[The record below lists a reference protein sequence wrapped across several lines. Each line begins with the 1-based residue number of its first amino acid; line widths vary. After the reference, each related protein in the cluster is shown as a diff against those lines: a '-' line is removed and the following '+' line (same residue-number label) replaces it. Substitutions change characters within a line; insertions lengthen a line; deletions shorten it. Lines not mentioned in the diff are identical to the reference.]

1 MLLSVPIEQ
10 EPCLLFFAGRMQRTS
25 TKAVALYHGLRCVN
39 LLYHRYHVWYRGV
52 VECLHDFFKIFN
64 FHHPQKSDLIFC
76 WCFGRGKGEGE
87 RNLFLSISG
96 CLVDASKGPSG
107 NPQCLGNW
115 SCREKESL
123 KSTGILCFTVIFLI
137 VLDINPDVGFLHIES
152 LRPPWVKQ
160 VNWCHFSNRIC
171 SLPTSILHL

>member
-1 MLLSVPIEQ
+1 MLLSVPSEQ

-87 RNLFLSISG
+87 RNLFQSIRG

-115 SCREKESL
+115 SCREKESEKYRYTL
-123 KSTGILCFTVIFLI
+123 FYCNFPYCAWYKSRCWIFTYWEFAATL
-137 VLDINPDVGFLHIES
+137 S
-152 LRPPWVKQ
+152 Q
-160 VNWCHFSNRIC
+160 
-171 SLPTSILHL
+171 TSQLVPFF